1 MNAGNAIYNILSN
14 NAGVTAI
21 VGSGSNC
28 RIYPLHIAQGKA
40 MPYIAYGVTNVQPRP
55 SKTSASTLD
64 TYTIQVNCY
73 AAMGTAS
80 GPYTVVN
87 QMADAVRAALDKV
100 AQGTYAGIAV
110 HACDYR
116 SQRDDY
122 FLNAQEDG
130 AVLISQEY
138 SLWILT

>member
-21 VGSGSNC
+21 VGTGSNC
-28 RIYPLHIAQGKA
+28 RIYPLHVAQNKA
-40 MPYIAYGVTNVQPRP
+40 MPFIAYGITNVQPRP

-64 TYTIQVNCY
+64 TYTVQVNCY
-73 AAMGTAS
+73 TKMS
-80 GPYTVVN
+80 GANAPYTQVN
-87 QMADAVRAALDKV
+87 QLADAVRAALDKV
-100 AQGTYAGIAV
+100 AQGTYGGINV
-110 HACDYR
+110 HACDFR

-130 AVLISQEY
+130 AMMISMEF
-138 SLWILT
+138 SLWILN